1 MELTLNNSKNIVL
14 IDTSYY
20 TFYRYFATYRW
31 FTFQKIEFDVD
42 NIINNDVFITA
53 FIKHVDADIK
63 KIIKKWNSSIDNI
76 IFCMDC
82 SRCDIW
88 RNDIYKDYKGTRVQS
103 NNFNRNI
110 FPILYDYIIK
120 LGIKQINIDRLEADD
135 VIYLTQK
142 YLKDKLKNN
151 DIVVITNDNDYLQI
165 VGDKIILINMQF
177 KELKARGVND
187 PRQDLLIKAM
197 YGDKSDNILKIAS
210 FISKEK
216 AHTIALM
223 NEEER
228 VSYLKDNDCYDK
240 FIFNMNLISFE
251 FIPDKYI
258 KEFKKNV
265 KFNLF

>member
-1 MELTLNNSKNIVL
+1 MELTLDNNKNIVL

-31 FTFQKIEFDVD
+31 FTFKKIDIDPE
-42 NIINNDVFITA
+42 NIIENEVFIAA

-63 KIIKKWNSSIDNI
+63 KIVKKWNSSIENI

-88 RNDIYKDYKGTRVQS
+88 RNDLYKEYKGTRVQS

-110 FPILYDYIIK
+110 FPILYDYIVK
-120 LGIKQINIDRLEADD
+120 LGIKQINIERLEADD

-142 YLKDKLKNN
+142 HLKEKLKNN

-177 KELKARGVND
+177 KELKARGVNN
-187 PRQDLLIKAM
+187 PRQDLLIKAL

-223 NEEER
+223 EEEER
-228 VSYLKDNDCYDK
+228 ITYLKENDCYDK
-240 FIFNMNLISFE
+240 FLFNMNLISFE
-251 FIPDKYI
+251 YIPDKYI
-258 KEFKKNV
+258 KEFKKSI
-265 KFNLF
+265 KFITK

>member
-1 MELTLNNSKNIVL
+1 MELTLNNNKNIVL

-20 TFYRYFATYRW
+20 TFYRYFATIRW
-31 FTFQKIEFDVD
+31 FTFQKIEFDID
-42 NIINNDVFITA
+42 DIINNEVFIKA
-53 FIKHVDADIK
+53 FIKHIDADIK
-63 KIIKKWNSSIDNI
+63 KIIKKWDSSIDNI

-88 RNDIYKDYKGTRVQS
+88 RNDIYKEYKGTRVQS

-110 FPILYDYIIK
+110 FPVLYDYIVK

-142 YLKDKLKNN
+142 CLKEKLKNN

-223 NEEER
+223 GEEER
-228 VSYLKDNDCYDK
+228 IAYLKENDCYDK
-240 FIFNMNLISFE
+240 FCFNMTLISFD

-258 KEFKKNV
+258 KEFERT
-265 KFNLF
+265 FNFIMV

>member
-1 MELTLNNSKNIVL
+1 MELTLDNNKNIVL

-31 FTFQKIEFDVD
+31 FTFKKIEIDPE
-42 NIINNDVFITA
+42 NIIENEVFIAA
-53 FIKHVDADIK
+53 FIKHMDADIK
-63 KIIKKWNSSIDNI
+63 KIVKKWNSSIENI

-88 RNDIYKDYKGTRVQS
+88 RNDLYKDYKGTRVQS

-110 FPILYDYIIK
+110 FPILYDYIVK
-120 LGIKQINIDRLEADD
+120 LGIKQINVDRLEADD

-142 YLKDKLKNN
+142 YLKEKVKN

-165 VGDKIILINMQF
+165 VGDKIVLINMQF

-223 NEEER
+223 EEDER
-228 VSYLKDNDCYDK
+228 TVYLKENDCYDN
-240 FIFNMNLISFE
+240 FLFNMNLISFE

-258 KEFKKNV
+258 KEFKKTV
-265 KFNLF
+265 KFIIK

>member
-1 MELTLNNSKNIVL
+1 MELTLDNNKNIIL

-31 FTFQKIEFDVD
+31 FTFKKIDIDPE
-42 NIINNDVFITA
+42 NIIENELFINA
-53 FIKHVDADIK
+53 FIKHCDADIK
-63 KIIKKWNSSIDNI
+63 KLIKKWNSSIDNI

-88 RNDIYKDYKGTRVQS
+88 RNDIYKEYKGTRVQS

-110 FPILYDYIIK
+110 FPILYDYIVK

-142 YLKDKLKNN
+142 HLKEKIKNN
-151 DIVVITNDNDYLQI
+151 IVVITNDNDYLQI
-165 VGDKIILINMQF
+165 VSDKVILINMQF
-177 KELKARGVND
+177 KELKARGVDN
-187 PRQDLLIKAM
+187 PYQDLLIKAM

-223 NEEER
+223 EEDER
-228 VSYLKDNDCYDK
+228 VQYLKDNDCYDK
-240 FIFNMNLISFE
+240 FVFNMNLISFE
-251 FIPDKYI
+251 YIPDKYI
-258 KEFKKNV
+258 KNFKKTI
-265 KFNLF
+265 KFIIK

>member
-1 MELTLNNSKNIVL
+1 MELTLNNNKNIIL

-31 FTFQKIEFDVD
+31 FTFKGVTLDVD
-42 NIINNDVFITA
+42 NIITNDVFISA
-53 FIKHVDADIK
+53 FIKHFDADIK
-63 KIIKKWNSSIDNI
+63 KIMKKMNSSIDNI

-88 RNDIYKDYKGTRVQS
+88 RNDIYKEYKGTRVQS

-110 FPILYDYIIK
+110 FPVLYEHIVK
-120 LGIKQINIDRLEADD
+120 LGIKQISVDRLEADD

-142 YLKDKLKNN
+142 TLKEKVKNN
-151 DIVVITNDNDYLQI
+151 EIVVITNDNDYLQI

-187 PRQDLLIKAM
+187 PHQDLLIKAM

-216 AHTIALM
+216 AHNIASM
-223 NEEER
+223 SEEER
-228 VSYLKDNDCYDK
+228 IAYLKENDCYDK
-240 FIFNMNLISFE
+240 FLFNMNLISFE
-251 FIPDKYI
+251 FIPDKYV
-258 KEFKKNV
+258 KEFNKIV
-265 KFNLF
+265 KFVCK

>member
-1 MELTLNNSKNIVL
+1 MELTLDNNKNIVL

-31 FTFQKIEFDVD
+31 FTFKKIEIDPE
-42 NIINNDVFITA
+42 NIIENEVFITA
-53 FIKHVDADIK
+53 FIKHFDADIK
-63 KIIKKWNSSIDNI
+63 KIVKKWNSSIENI

-88 RNDIYKDYKGTRVQS
+88 RNDLYKEYKGTRVQS

-110 FPILYDYIIK
+110 FPVLYDYIVK
-120 LGIKQINIDRLEADD
+120 LGIKQINVDRLEADD

-142 YLKDKLKNN
+142 YLKEKVKN

-165 VGDKIILINMQF
+165 VGDKIVLINMQF

-187 PRQDLLIKAM
+187 PHQDLLIKAM

-223 NEEER
+223 DEDER
-228 VSYLKDNDCYDK
+228 IAYLKENDCYDN
-240 FIFNMNLISFE
+240 FMFNMNLISFE

-258 KEFKKNV
+258 KEFKKTV
-265 KFNLF
+265 KFNIK